1 MYLRILLEGHKYNFK
16 CEDNQQ
22 VTRIIKEIAAAE
34 NGTRVVE
41 IEAENITIFLKTSK
55 IISIE
60 ITNVSINLDVIN
72 LDFYD
77 FHIRESIMW

>member
-1 MYLRILLEGHKYNFK
+1 MYLRIILEGHKYNFK

-60 ITNVSINLDVIN
+60 ITNVSIDLNVIN

>member
-1 MYLRILLEGHKYNFK
+1 MYLRIILEGHKYNFK

-60 ITNVSINLDVIN
+60 ITNISIDLNVIN

>member
-1 MYLRILLEGHKYNFK
+1 MYLRIILEGHKYNFK

-22 VTRIIKEIAAAE
+22 VTRVIKEIAAAE
-34 NGTRVVE
+34 NGTRVIE

-60 ITNVSINLDVIN
+60 VTNNSNDLNVIN

>member
-1 MYLRILLEGHKYNFK
+1 MYLRIILEGHKYNFK

-22 VTRIIKEIAAAE
+22 VTRVIKEIAAAE

-60 ITNVSINLDVIN
+60 ITNVSIDLNVIN

-77 FHIRESIMW
+77 FHIKESIMW

>member
-1 MYLRILLEGHKYNFK
+1 MYLRIILEGHKYNFK

-22 VTRIIKEIAAAE
+22 VTRVIKEIAAAE

-60 ITNVSINLDVIN
+60 ITNVSIDLNVIN
-72 LDFYD
+72 LDFYG